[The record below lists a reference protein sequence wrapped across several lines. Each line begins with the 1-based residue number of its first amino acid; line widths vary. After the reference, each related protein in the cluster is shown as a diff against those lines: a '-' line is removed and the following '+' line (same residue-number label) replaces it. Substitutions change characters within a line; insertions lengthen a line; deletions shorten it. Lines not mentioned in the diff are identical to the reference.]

1 MTDQEINLFIIF
13 GAMLLFATVI
23 GIYDLL
29 AQRQQRR
36 KREEQRRS
44 A

>member
-13 GAMLLFATVI
+13 GGMLLFATGVT
-23 GIYDLL
+23 IYDLL
-29 AQRQQRR
+29 ARRQQRR
-36 KREEQRRS
+36 KRERQRGS